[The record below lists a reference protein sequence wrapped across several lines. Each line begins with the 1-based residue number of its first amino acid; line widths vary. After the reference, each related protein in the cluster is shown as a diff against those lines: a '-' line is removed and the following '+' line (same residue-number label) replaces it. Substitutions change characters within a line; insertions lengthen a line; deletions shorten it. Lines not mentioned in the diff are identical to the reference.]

1 MPLGHNRRG
10 LSHVTT
16 PRPGRVTPVRGET
29 TMDDGADGGGGRR
42 GGISARL
49 TRYGAFLGTALAI
62 ASLLTLAGPAVTAE
76 AASYCSGRVVRTVPF
91 SGGEVVVHKKA
102 GYVCAATVARR
113 SGPRRAMSVGV
124 QARGNR
130 EVLDRAGTAA
140 TPDPSSSTR
149 GTAASGCRAASAAAR
164 CAAAGSCAER
174 AAGGSCAGR
183 AAGGTCAAR
192 ASAGSCAGRAAGGSR
207 AGCAAAGTCAGHTTG
222 GSRAGCAAAEHAL
235 TSWPPDHAAYRAGE
249 P

>member
-1 MPLGHNRRG
+1 
-10 LSHVTT
+10 
-16 PRPGRVTPVRGET
+16 
-29 TMDDGADGGGGRR
+29 MDDGADGDGGRR

-130 EVLDRAGTAA
+130 EVLDRGRYRSHAGPVVVHAGN
-140 TPDPSSSTR
+140 R
-149 GTAASGCRAASAAAR
+149 CVRVSGSV
-164 CAAAGSCAER
+164 
-174 AAGGSCAGR
+174 GGRSVRSGWIMC
-183 AAGGTCAAR
+183 
-192 ASAGSCAGRAAGGSR
+192 
-207 AGCAAAGTCAGHTTG
+207 
-222 GSRAGCAAAEHAL
+222 
-235 TSWPPDHAAYRAGE
+235 
-249 P
+249 